1 MGNCLYPAESGLPN
15 PQNWTIEDLD
25 GELDSLWNDSYQYT
39 DEDLVYAAPCRS
51 CTLLDSSSLP
61 FFALT
66 SALGILGGGALLFIL
81 LKPLA
86 CWHLCLGRIILA
98 QLAGGST
105 LFSIVLPIL
114 APGLKPIPGTTLCSL
129 GHGLWYASAFA
140 QALLVCVHASLD
152 PELHQRWL
160 LKLSLALWGVA
171 LLMAL
176 PVTLASDVISGLCTL
191 SFSHDVWVWCMI
203 HIVVCIAIFLI
214 LPLALVGG
222 WVVQRLRGGQ
232 LRPRANVLWVWF
244 LFWWLHAVVM
254 GSDALV
260 RSEVLVINECF
271 TQQTLDV
278 LLDSAKILGILHCL
292 ATPFLLALFCH
303 SVTSSPTVNLL

>member
-1 MGNCLYPAESGLPN
+1 M
-15 PQNWTIEDLD
+15 
-25 GELDSLWNDSYQYT
+25 DSFEWDTLWNETYNYT
-39 DEDLVYAAPCRS
+39 DDDLEAAAPCRS

-61 FFALT
+61 FFAVT
-66 SALGILGGGALLFIL
+66 SALGILAGGALLFVL

-86 CWHLCLGRIILA
+86 RWPLCPGRTILA
-98 QLAGGST
+98 QLAGAST

-114 APGLKPIPGTTLCSL
+114 APGLNPAPGTTLCCL

-140 QALLVCVHASLD
+140 QALLVCVHTYLG
-152 PELHQRWL
+152 PEPHQRWL

-176 PVTLASDVISGLCTL
+176 PVALASDVTSGLCTL
-191 SFSHDVWVWCMI
+191 SFSQDVWVWCVI

-214 LPLALVGG
+214 LPLGLFGG
-222 WVVQRLRGGQ
+222 WAVQRVRGGGP
-232 LRPRANVLWVWF
+232 RPWANVLWAWF

-254 GSDALV
+254 GYDALV
-260 RSEVLVINECF
+260 RSDVLVINECF
-271 TQQTLDV
+271 TQQTLDFF
-278 LLDSAKILGILHCL
+278 LDSAKILGILHCL

-303 SVTSSPTVNLL
+303 CVTCPPTVNLL